1 MKPGEMTSTHWR
13 KLAYVPLVLAA
24 IGAGVLLAVAVGGW
38 AGLLAA
44 ALLMLLPGRIQG
56 FFYRDFFRGRRLFSQ
71 GRYADAVPHFER
83 FLAAVRARPWIKRLL
98 WLQFAAYTTDIE
110 AMTLNNLG
118 GAHIQLG
125 NLDAGERYLREAL
138 AIDAR
143 YPVALYNLSRVA
155 AVRGDEADAERLLAE
170 AARLGFS
177 GGGIDA
183 LLQAAGERLAHLEGR
198 GAGA

>member
-1 MKPGEMTSTHWR
+1 MKPSGMTSTHWR

-24 IGAGVLLAVAVGGW
+24 IGAGVLLSVAVGGW
-38 AGLLAA
+38 QGLLVAV
-44 ALLMLLPGRIQG
+44 LLMLLPGRIQG
-56 FFYRDFFRGRRLFSQ
+56 FVYRDFFRGRRLFSQ
-71 GRYADAVPHFER
+71 GQYADAVPHFER
-83 FLAAVRARPWIKRLL
+83 FLDSVRARPWIKHLL

-125 NLDAGERYLREAL
+125 DLDAGERYLREAL

-143 YPVALYNLSRVA
+143 YAMALYNLSRVA
-155 AVRGDEADAERLLAE
+155 ALRGDEADAERLLAE

-177 GGGIDA
+177 GSGLDA
-183 LLQAAGERLAHLEGR
+183 LLQASGERLAHLEGR